1 MPRWYTSTGGNH
13 RTPIIQ
19 DPGTMMAIVASGKE
33 SPAIVAIVA
42 MRNRIDN
49 SGI

>member
-1 MPRWYTSTGGNH
+1 MTISFEIPLR
-13 RTPIIQ
+13 Q
-19 DPGTMMAIVASGKE
+19 DPSTMMAIVASGKE

-42 MRNRIDN
+42 MRNMIDN